1 MEKNERA
8 ALLRC
13 GLFAGMDG
21 GQAEALL
28 ACLGGQR
35 MDYEKNA
42 VLWRAGEPVRAC
54 AVVLAGSVR
63 AEAVRADGART
74 YKDVMELMAL
84 IRRSGFEDVTLVTQ
98 AEGK

>member
-1 MEKNERA
+1 M
-8 ALLRC
+8 LRC

-42 VLWRAGEPVRAC
+42 VLWRAGEPVQLIMSDTGLVMPCGR
-54 AVVLAGSVR
+54 GRPSP
-63 AEAVRADGART
+63 GAR
-74 YKDVMELMAL
+74 
-84 IRRSGFEDVTLVTQ
+84 RQ
-98 AEGK
+98 APSPAKAVLQGLGGLFLPAPWAVAQLLE